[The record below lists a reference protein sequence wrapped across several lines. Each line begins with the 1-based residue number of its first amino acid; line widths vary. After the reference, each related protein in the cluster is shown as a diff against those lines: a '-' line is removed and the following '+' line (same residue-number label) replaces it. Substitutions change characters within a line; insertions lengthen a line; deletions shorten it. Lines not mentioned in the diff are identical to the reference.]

1 MLKDEIITGKC
12 EACELYMNKDNA
24 AKLIM
29 IIALVVMMYT
39 RLKHVL

>member
-12 EACELYMNKDNA
+12 EAGELYMNKDNA